1 VTHEQDLHVR
11 FLIGMTALLN
21 RNTKAPSPIT
31 FPIYILIDTQ
41 VYAEY
46 QTFQKNKDNK
56 NITYA
61 HVDSVNIFHLLEEI
75 LLQRRNNAMS
85 TFSRYT
91 EIEDWLREQWAGF
104 FRELLKRTTQS
115 QEIASLSSQVSE
127 LSELNKT
134 LRTYLET
141 LITSI
146 SPEESKAIIETEST
160 RLEERQ
166 KQAAINDNRFIRFL
180 QDDGKIAPEVARKI
194 IESSPNL
201 DRLIEKIHEF
211 VSPGSADMIEDT
223 LRRMPAAQTDLNDVR
238 QVLGKPSFRFTER
251 PEINDDSDSV
261 SETDV
266 HQRGKRVKA
275 PAATSRRAAVD

>member
-1 VTHEQDLHVR
+1 L
-11 FLIGMTALLN
+11 
-21 RNTKAPSPIT
+21 P
-31 FPIYILIDTQ
+31 
-41 VYAEY
+41 
-46 QTFQKNKDNK
+46 
-56 NITYA
+56 
-61 HVDSVNIFHLLEEI
+61 
-75 LLQRRNNAMS
+75 
-85 TFSRYT
+85 
-91 EIEDWLREQWAGF
+91 
-104 FRELLKRTTQS
+104 
-115 QEIASLSSQVSE
+115 LSSQVSE

-166 KQAAINDNRFIRFL
+166 KQATINDNRFIRFL
-180 QDDGKIAPEVARKI
+180 QDDCKIAPEVARKI

-201 DRLIEKIHEF
+201 DRLIEKIYEL
-211 VSPGSADMIEDT
+211 VSPGSAEMIEDT
-223 LRRMPAAQTDLNDVR
+223 LRRTPAAQTDLNDVR

-261 SETDV
+261 SEPDV

-275 PAATSRRAAVD
+275 TAATSRRAAVD